1 MLFADN
7 MFLNVEDPKE
17 YILMCLHKPLLKL
30 INKLSKVT
38 EYKISI
44 QKWIVFLYMRMNNL
58 NTKIRKQFHLQ
69 WYYKEYDI

>member
-17 YILMCLHKPLLKL
+17 YIPMCLHKPLLKL

-44 QKWIVFLYMRMNNL
+44 QK
-58 NTKIRKQFHLQ
+58 
-69 WYYKEYDI
+69 